1 MQTTQLSYQ
10 ELTKAPNLIYHAVM
24 DYMSRLAAHNT
35 GQEATAEEL
44 KTTIVREM
52 NLVLSDAPALRKPLT
67 VTIPKA
73 HPTTPER
80 RYVNLVW
87 DNGEK
92 VVVLATI
99 TCVEKGGK
107 VQ

>member
-1 MQTTQLSYQ
+1 MQTQLSYQ

-24 DYMSRLAAHNT
+24 DYMKTLAQYHPKESAMDIKKAI
-35 GQEATAEEL
+35 EY
-44 KTTIVREM
+44 EM
-52 NLVLSDAPALRKPLT
+52 SVVLSDAPALRKQLSVT
-67 VTIPKA
+67 VPKA

-92 VVVLATI
+92 VVVLAHI
-99 TCVEKGGK
+99 ACVEKGGDA
-107 VQ
+107 Q